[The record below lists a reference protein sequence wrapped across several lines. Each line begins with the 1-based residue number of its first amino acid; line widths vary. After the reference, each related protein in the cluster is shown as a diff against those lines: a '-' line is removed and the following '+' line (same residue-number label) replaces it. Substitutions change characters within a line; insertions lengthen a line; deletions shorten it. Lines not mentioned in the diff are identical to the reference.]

1 MRPIEPDHKDGWREM
16 PQGRNV
22 VGGIWEDAQM
32 VSPSPSLAAIVH
44 RGEATNPSFVT
55 SVVDPVP
62 CGRPIVR
69 NDAGHVRQAA
79 MPRLGDV
86 SADDRNQGVR

>member
-1 MRPIEPDHKDGWREM
+1 M
-16 PQGRNV
+16 PQGHNV

-32 VSPSPSLAAIVH
+32 VFPSLLLAIAAH
-44 RGEATNPSFVT
+44 RGETTNPSSVA
-55 SVVDPVP
+55 SVVDLVR
-62 CGRPIVR
+62 CGHPIVQ

-86 SADDRNQGVR
+86 STYGKNRGVH